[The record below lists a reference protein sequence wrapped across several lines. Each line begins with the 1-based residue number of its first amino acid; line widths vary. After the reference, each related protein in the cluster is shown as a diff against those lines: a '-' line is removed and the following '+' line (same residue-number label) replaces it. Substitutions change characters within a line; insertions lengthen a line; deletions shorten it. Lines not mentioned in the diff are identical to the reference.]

1 MIRNIVKFQGLLF
14 GLIINYR
21 LYRKLCILVDLLY
34 TGWISRYFK
43 QFGNGSY
50 IYKPINVV
58 HPSYISIGNNCK
70 IGYKTVLSAWI
81 IKEGDMPNLSIGKD
95 CNIGDYNHITCAN
108 KVILGSGVLTG
119 RWVTITDNSHGNGL
133 LQEINTYPDK
143 RNIYSKGPVVIGN
156 NVWIGDKVTI
166 LPNVN
171 IGDGVI
177 IGANSVVTQS
187 IPPNSIAVGNP
198 AKIIKIIK

>member
-1 MIRNIVKFQGLLF
+1 MIRKIIKLLGLLF
-14 GLIINYR
+14 SLIFSYR
-21 LYRKLCILVDLLY
+21 LSHKFSILVNLFY

-43 QFGNGSY
+43 QFGNGTY

-58 HPSYISIGNNCK
+58 HPKYISIGNNCK

-81 IKEGDMPNLSIGKD
+81 IKEGKAPNLFIGSE

-108 KVILGSGVLTG
+108 KVIVGSGVLTG
-119 RWVTITDNSHGNGL
+119 RWVTITDNSHGNVMF
-133 LQEINTYPDK
+133 QEINTKPDK
-143 RNIYSKGPVVIGN
+143 RKIYSKGPVVIGD

-171 IGDGVI
+171 IGNGAI

-187 IPPNSIAVGNP
+187 IPQNSIAVGNP
-198 AKIIKIIK
+198 AKII